1 MLSLFSTYLW
11 VKTFTFTK
19 SINYF
24 CIILAQPKF
33 NLMKKLL
40 LSLVVVASGF
50 LSYGQA
56 IVAGISP
63 ASVQGN
69 YEFTWADPA
78 GGDWTTLDLNIPG
91 NFVQAELMLVDDG
104 TTGNNATYGFPNSLA
119 GCNALVN
126 DLTGKIAVVYRADCQ
141 FGTKALNAE
150 TAGAVG
156 VIIINHSGAPA
167 GMAGGN
173 DGASLVNNIPVVM
186 ISTTDGEALIT
197 EMGNGPVE
205 MFIGNKTGLY
215 GDDAGILANAWQAP
229 LISKLG
235 GLPSQLAQN
244 AGEYSFELGARV
256 YNYGTN
262 AQSAVTLNATITGP
276 SGVVYNNTTSAFT
289 LNAASTTADSA
300 DVWSGGTVTLP
311 NFDFDP
317 ANPLHVP
324 GRYTLTYTLDLN
336 GATDEYDGDNTYS
349 ADFVIQDEI
358 YSVVQLDATTGLP
371 DGNQFY
377 QPGTWTTTFDACIVI
392 DNPNAS
398 RLAVDG
404 LYFSAVT
411 STASGLTLD
420 GEEMGLYLYTWD
432 DVFTDLN
439 DANFPANTWTLN
451 EVASGYYYYPSDLQG
466 ETVYGQF
473 ANQVAL
479 QDNQRYL
486 ACVQTVNQEV
496 FLGFDNTSN
505 VTWNVDTYLQPV
517 APVGN
522 DGSYFAVGF
531 GSDVPPAIGVRVF
544 NAAELGINEEASIEG
559 SAYPNPA
566 VDVVTVAMDAE
577 GSATLNITDLA
588 GRTVASHTISLVAGK
603 AQINVADLNS
613 GAYIFNVVLEDGRT
627 SQFNV
632 VKK

>member
-1 MLSLFSTYLW
+1 
-11 VKTFTFTK
+11 
-19 SINYF
+19 
-24 CIILAQPKF
+24 
-33 NLMKKLL
+33 MKKLL

-50 LSYGQA
+50 MSYGQA

-63 ASVQGN
+63 AAVQGN

-91 NFVQAELMLVDDG
+91 NFVQAEIMLVDDG
-104 TTGNNATYGFPNSLA
+104 STGNHPTYGWPLTYA
-119 GCNALVN
+119 ACNPLVN
-126 DLTGKIAVVYRADCQ
+126 DLTGKIALLYRADCE
-141 FGTKALNAE
+141 FGAKALNAE

-156 VIIINHSGAPA
+156 VIIINHSGAPV
-167 GMAGGN
+167 GMGG
-173 DGASLVNNIPVVM
+173 GANGTNVTIPVVM
-186 ISTTDGEALIT
+186 LSTTDGEMLIN
-197 EMGNGPVE
+197 ELGNGPVE
-205 MFIGNKTGLY
+205 MFMGNKTGLY
-215 GDDAGILANAWQAP
+215 GDDAGIVGNAWQGP

-235 GLPSQLAQN
+235 GVPSLLAQN
-244 AGEYSFELGARV
+244 AGEYGFELGARV

-262 AQSAVTLNATITGP
+262 AQANVTLNATITGP
-276 SGVVYNNTTSAFT
+276 AGVVYDNTT
-289 LNAASTTADSA
+289 AAITMNGATTAADSV

-317 ANPLHVP
+317 ANPMHVP
-324 GRYTLTYTLDLN
+324 GRYTLTYTLSLN
-336 GATDEYDGDNTYS
+336 GATDEYDADNTYS
-349 ADFVIQDEI
+349 ADFVVQDNV
-358 YSVVQLDATTGLP
+358 YSPVQLDVATGLP
-371 DGNQFY
+371 TGRAFY
-377 QPGTWTTTFDACIVI
+377 QPGTWSSTFDACAVI
-392 DNPNAS
+392 DNANAS

-404 LYFSAVT
+404 IYFSAVT
-411 STASGLTLD
+411 SAASGLPLD

-432 DVFTDLN
+432 DAFTDLN
-439 DANFPANTWTLN
+439 DPGFPGNTWTLT
-451 EVASGYYYYPSDLQG
+451 EVASAYYYYPSDLQG
-466 ETVYGQF
+466 ETVFGQF
-473 ANQVAL
+473 SNQVVL
-479 QDNQRYL
+479 QDNQRYV

-496 FLGFDNTSN
+496 YLGFDNKTN
-505 VTWNVDTYLQPV
+505 LVWNVDTYLQPMAV
-517 APVGN
+517 VGT
-522 DGSYFAVGF
+522 DGSYYAVGF
-531 GSDVPPAIGVRVF
+531 GSDVPPAVAVRVF
-544 NAAELGINEEASIEG
+544 DAAEVGINEEASIEG